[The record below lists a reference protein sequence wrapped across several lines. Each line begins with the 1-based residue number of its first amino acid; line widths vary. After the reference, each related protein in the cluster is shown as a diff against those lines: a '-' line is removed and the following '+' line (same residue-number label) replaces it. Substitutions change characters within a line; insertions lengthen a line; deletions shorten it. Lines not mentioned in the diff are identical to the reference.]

1 MIRQLRRLRARFK
14 YRHFER
20 DLAREIETH
29 RALAQEALEARGEDP
44 QRARSQ
50 TAYALGN
57 TRLAREDS
65 RAIWIPWLLRQL
77 GELVREFRQAV
88 RFAARTPVLAA
99 VIILS
104 LAAGIGVNTVVFSWI
119 QMFVMDPL
127 PGVRNGGEL
136 QLVEPRAEAGNYPG
150 TSWREYNDLRER
162 LSAFEDLLAFRM
174 LAVNVGE
181 TARTERGYALL
192 VSGNY
197 FSALGLRPSAGRFFG
212 PDETARPGGDP
223 VVVISHDYW
232 QSRLG
237 GADDVLQR
245 TLRVNDRDLTI
256 VGVAPERFQGTVLG
270 LQFDFWIPATMAPAI
285 LQGSRELEERD
296 LRGYSVMGRLKSG
309 SSHVQAQT
317 ELDTALADLARAYP
331 AASGTVH
338 GEVLPFWQPPRGPQR
353 MLLQALVVLQG
364 LLLLVLLAVCGNTA
378 NLVLARASARQ
389 REIGVRLAI
398 GATRWRIV
406 RLLTIESL
414 ALAVPG
420 AALGALIA
428 NWGTHGL
435 RALPFAMAFPVRIQ
449 TSVDAL
455 TLGFAALLGIG
466 CAVVS
471 GAVPAVQLSGV
482 DPLHALKSSAQ
493 TPSRSRLRNTLLGA
507 QVTLALVVLIVAGL
521 FLQGFRDTRG
531 TDPGFRRDGILLA
544 TYDLT
549 GRTTGDRYAA
559 DFARRLLEKL
569 RALPEVEHAAL
580 SVSVP
585 LDIHGTPARAFSLE
599 GRARPDGGRD
609 RALSN
614 TVTPGYFAALG
625 IPLVAGRDFADI
637 GDATAPAQAI
647 VNEEFVRR
655 FMESGQPIGRR
666 VETRGTTYTIAGV
679 AKNALYD
686 SFGEAPL
693 PIIYLSYRD
702 RPVDMGEIHLRTR
715 AGNEMMLVPA
725 VRRAVRELDA
735 GLPIFNVRT
744 MAFHIETNLFLRR
757 IPARMFAVLGPLLL
771 MLAAIGIYAVVSY
784 AVAQRTAEIGLRLA
798 LGATG
803 GRVVRQVMRQ
813 TLNVVVAGAAV
824 GWIAVYMVHIHI
836 NSNEPFDP
844 MVFVGVPAMLL
855 AVAALACWI
864 PARRGTRV
872 DPMMALRQE

>member
-1 MIRQLRRLRARFK
+1 MLRLLRRLRARIK

-20 DLAREIETH
+20 DLAQEIETH
-29 RALAQEALEARGEDP
+29 RTLAQDALEARGEDP

-77 GELVREFRQAV
+77 GELLSEFRLAI

-119 QMFVMDPL
+119 QMFVLDPL
-127 PGVRNGGEL
+127 PGVRKGGEL
-136 QLVEPRAEAGNYPG
+136 QLIEPRAEAGNYPG
-150 TSWREYNDLRER
+150 TSWREYHDLRER

-174 LAVNVGE
+174 LSVNVGE

-197 FSALGLRPSAGRFFG
+197 FSALGLRPSMGRFFG
-212 PDETARPGGDP
+212 PDETARPGGEP

-232 QSRLG
+232 QARLAG
-237 GADDVLQR
+237 TADVLQR
-245 TLRVNDRDLTI
+245 TLRVNDRDLAI

-270 LQFDFWIPATMAPAI
+270 LQFDLWIPATMAPAM
-285 LQGSRELEERD
+285 LPGSRELEDRD
-296 LRGYSVMGRLKSG
+296 SRGYSVLGRLKS
-309 SSHVQAQT
+309 SSGRPQAQS

-331 AASGTVH
+331 AASGTVR
-338 GEVLPFWQPPRGPQR
+338 GEVLPFWRPPRGPQR
-353 MLLQALVVLQG
+353 MFLQALVVLQG

-378 NLVLARASARQ
+378 NLVLARATARH

-406 RLLTIESL
+406 RLLTVESL
-414 ALAVPG
+414 ALALPG
-420 AALGALIA
+420 AALGALLA
-428 NWGTHGL
+428 GWGTQAL
-435 RALPFAMAFPVRIQ
+435 RALPVAMAFPVKIQ

-455 TLGFAALLGIG
+455 GLGFAALLGIG
-466 CAVVS
+466 CAVIS
-471 GAVPAVQLSGV
+471 GAVPAVQLSAV
-482 DPLHALKSSAQ
+482 DPLRALKSSAQ
-493 TPSRSRLRNTLLGA
+493 TPSRNRLRNTLLGA

-521 FLQGFRDTRG
+521 FLQGFRDARG
-531 TDPGFRRDGILLA
+531 TDPGFRREGVLLA
-544 TYDLT
+544 MYDLA
-549 GRTTGDRYAA
+549 GRGTGDRDAA
-559 DFARRLLEKL
+559 GFARRLLENL
-569 RALPEVEHAAL
+569 RALPGVEHAAL

-585 LDIHGTPARAFSLE
+585 LDIHGMPARAFTVE
-599 GRARPDGGRD
+599 GRARPDGNTD

-614 TVTPGYFAALG
+614 TVTPGYFATLG
-625 IPLVAGRDFADI
+625 IPLVAGGDFADI
-637 GDATAPAQAI
+637 ADTTAPPQAI

-655 FMESGQPIGRR
+655 FVERGEPVGRR
-666 VETRGTTYTIAGV
+666 IQTRGSTYTITGV

-686 SFGEAPL
+686 SFGEPPL

-702 RPVDMGEIHLRTR
+702 RPAAMGEIHVRTR
-715 AGNEMMLVPA
+715 AGNEMMLVA
-725 VRRAVRELDA
+725 DIRRAVRELDA
-735 GLPIFNVRT
+735 GLPIYNVRT
-744 MAFHIETNLFLRR
+744 MAFHIETNLFLHR

-771 MLAAIGIYAVVSY
+771 VLTAIGIYAVVSY

-813 TLNVVVAGAAV
+813 TLNVVAAGAAV
-824 GWIAVYMVHIHI
+824 GWIAVYLVQIHI
-836 NSNEPFDP
+836 NRNDPFDP
-844 MVFVGVPAMLL
+844 VVFAGVPAMLL
-855 AVAALACWI
+855 AVAAIACWI

-872 DPMMALRQE
+872 DPMVALRQE